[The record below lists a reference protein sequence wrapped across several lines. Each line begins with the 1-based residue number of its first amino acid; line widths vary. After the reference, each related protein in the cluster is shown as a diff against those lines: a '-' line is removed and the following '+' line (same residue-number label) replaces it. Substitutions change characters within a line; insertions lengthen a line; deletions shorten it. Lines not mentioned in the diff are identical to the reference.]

1 MTLLLFCYTIDSKN
15 IYVDI
20 LQVGLFSS
28 LHFFLLYKPKWINV
42 TSDFLEEEEL
52 IFF

>member
-20 LQVGLFSS
+20 LQVGLS
-28 LHFFLLYKPKWINV
+28 LFPLVQTKMDKCHQRLLRGRGIDLFLI
-42 TSDFLEEEEL
+42 
-52 IFF
+52 